1 MPGRA
6 AAAAQ
11 GPTGERGAGRTLRGR
26 ELGAGEARQS
36 DEYDSPLTFIAV
48 TEPGDGGDEGDGGDG
63 DQGDQGGEGGEGE
76 G

>member
-1 MPGRA
+1 MA
-6 AAAAQ
+6 EQ
-11 GPTGERGAGRTLRGR
+11 V
-26 ELGAGEARQS
+26 GAGEARQS